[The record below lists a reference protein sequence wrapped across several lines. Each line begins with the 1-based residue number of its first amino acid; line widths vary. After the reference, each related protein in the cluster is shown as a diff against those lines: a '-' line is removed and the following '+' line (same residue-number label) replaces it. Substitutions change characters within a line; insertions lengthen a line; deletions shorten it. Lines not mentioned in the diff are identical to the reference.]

1 MSESVGLISLM
12 LVNNEIGTVQD
23 IKQLA
28 SISHKSEAIFHTDA
42 AQAPVFIDIDVLSNN
57 VDLLSLSSHK
67 LYEPKGIGAL
77 FIKREIMQFMEPI
90 MHGGGQAGGI
100 ISGTLPTALCV
111 GFGEAIELISNIDRN
126 V

>member
-1 MSESVGLISLM
+1 LNKTLPLRIAVTLYYKERIAPETLESLMSESVGLISLM

-90 MHGGGQAGGI
+90 MHGG
-100 ISGTLPTALCV
+100 
-111 GFGEAIELISNIDRN
+111 
-126 V
+126 